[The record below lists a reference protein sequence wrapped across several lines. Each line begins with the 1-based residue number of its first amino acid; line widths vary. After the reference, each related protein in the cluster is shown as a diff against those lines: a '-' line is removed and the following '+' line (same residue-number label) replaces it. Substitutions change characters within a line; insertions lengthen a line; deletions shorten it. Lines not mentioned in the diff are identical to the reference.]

1 MTTILYDKKKRYIWI
16 AVLVTVMGI
25 FRGIEKPNGYIFDI
39 EFILNFILNAT
50 LLLAWIISVYIR
62 IIHKKIRGYLMSIGI
77 LMFFWLLVRTVK
89 YRVLSVFFNMNML
102 WYLFYIP
109 IVLIPLLS
117 YFTAR
122 TVGREKDWRL
132 PFKDKMLIVPA
143 TVIIA
148 GVLTN
153 DIHRMAFVFE
163 GSAYVGMTYGYG
175 LFYYLAYAFSFYC
188 VLACISIMFRKS
200 RIKESKEK
208 IYLPFIIVSVYILY
222 SVFYNL
228 NQNHKF
234 LQFIEI
240 TIAYCMTTIAFW
252 ESCIQIGLISSN
264 SNYNKFFKNSTMN
277 TWIVDDNGTV
287 RYYTGEKN
295 RIDPDTFEQLKRDA
309 TVFEHIGS
317 RLYMNPITGGYVI
330 REEHSD
336 AILRLIDELEEVNS
350 KIENDITLIQN
361 QMNIDEKRIKFKEK
375 NRLYDIINKHTYV
388 QMNKIKENLD
398 YISKNGNNQDKWR
411 EVNICATY
419 IKRYSNLVF
428 LSEYND
434 KISLEDVGIT
444 IEESLNNLSK
454 MGICAGFK
462 LDSCGEIDKDRVFVL
477 YNALQRI
484 IEMFFRHLRDIFI
497 VIRSS
502 GEDLSMSVL
511 LNGEGLREQFN
522 GEEFIESTVRGP
534 ACCDIY
540 EEDSDNIQIN
550 MRFCKE

>member
-1 MTTILYDKKKRYIWI
+1 
-16 AVLVTVMGI
+16 
-25 FRGIEKPNGYIFDI
+25 
-39 EFILNFILNAT
+39 
-50 LLLAWIISVYIR
+50 
-62 IIHKKIRGYLMSIGI
+62 
-77 LMFFWLLVRTVK
+77 
-89 YRVLSVFFNMNML
+89 
-102 WYLFYIP
+102 
-109 IVLIPLLS
+109 
-117 YFTAR
+117 
-122 TVGREKDWRL
+122 
-132 PFKDKMLIVPA
+132 
-143 TVIIA
+143 
-148 GVLTN
+148 
-153 DIHRMAFVFE
+153 
-163 GSAYVGMTYGYG
+163 
-175 LFYYLAYAFSFYC
+175 
-188 VLACISIMFRKS
+188 
-200 RIKESKEK
+200 
-208 IYLPFIIVSVYILY
+208 
-222 SVFYNL
+222 
-228 NQNHKF
+228 
-234 LQFIEI
+234 
-240 TIAYCMTTIAFW
+240 
-252 ESCIQIGLISSN
+252 
-264 SNYNKFFKNSTMN
+264 
-277 TWIVDDNGTV
+277 
-287 RYYTGEKN
+287 
-295 RIDPDTFEQLKRDA
+295 
-309 TVFEHIGS
+309 
-317 RLYMNPITGGYVI
+317 MNPITGGYVI

-398 YISKNGNNQDKWR
+398 YISKNGNDQDKWR

-462 LDSCGEIDKDRVFVL
+462 LDSYGEIDKDRVFVL

-484 IEMFFRHLRDIFI
+484 IEMFFRYLRDIFI

-534 ACCDIY
+534 AYCDIY